1 MSSGATPPD
10 RPERTSLD
18 VTQASAYFLILIL
31 SIGMALWK
39 GGAPERIGAVVFVLM
54 ATVQAVV
61 MQVLPSRF
69 DRVDPDSLVTDLIG
83 FLGFGYLAIEARR
96 IWPIW
101 ATSLQVL
108 SLSAHFARWADVAI
122 PPLVYAI
129 MRGAPTFGAAIAI
142 LLGTILHLRR
152 LRRLGSDPSW
162 QNWSGMNGGSARYR
176 PSSLNS

>member
-1 MSSGATPPD
+1 MDAP
-10 RPERTSLD
+10 
-18 VTQASAYFLILIL
+18 QAFAYFLILVL
-31 SIGMALWK
+31 SIALALWK
-39 GGAPERIGAVVFVLM
+39 GGAPERIGAVVFILM
-54 ATVQAVV
+54 AIVQAVV

-83 FLGFGYLAIEARR
+83 FFGFGYLAIEARR

-152 LRRLGSDPSW
+152 LGRHGSDPSW
-162 QNWSGMNGGSARYR
+162 QDWSQASARSAPSR
-176 PSSLNS
+176 PRSSNFL

>member
-1 MSSGATPPD
+1 MDAPK
-10 RPERTSLD
+10 
-18 VTQASAYFLILIL
+18 AFAYFLILGF
-31 SIGMALWK
+31 SIGLALWK
-39 GGAPERIGAVVFVLM
+39 GGAPERIGAAVFILM
-54 ATVQAVV
+54 AVVQAVV

-83 FLGFGYLAIEARR
+83 FLGFGYLATEARR

-129 MRGAPTFGAAIAI
+129 MRGAPTFGAALAI

-152 LRRLGSDPSW
+152 QRRHGCDPSW
-162 QNWSGMNGGSARYR
+162 QNWSPGDKGSA
-176 PSSLNS
+176 PSLPISSSSW

>member
-1 MSSGATPPD
+1 MDAPK
-10 RPERTSLD
+10 
-18 VTQASAYFLILIL
+18 AFAYFLILVL
-31 SIGMALWK
+31 SIGLALWK
-39 GGAPERIGAVVFVLM
+39 GGTPERIGAAVFILM
-54 ATVQAVV
+54 ALVQAVV

-83 FLGFGYLAIEARR
+83 FLGFSYLAIEARR

-101 ATSLQVL
+101 ATALQVL

-142 LLGTILHLRR
+142 LAGTILHLRR
-152 LRRLGSDPSW
+152 RHRHGCDPSW
-162 QNWSGMNGGSARYR
+162 QNWSRGSGGSAPF
-176 PSSLNS
+176 PSRSSNFS